1 MGHHLDIF
9 KGQSTH
15 SPSWP
20 QALAIEASCLTPCQE
35 LLSTKDRPLS
45 RSHFLLWAACIQWL
59 IDMDYQDPIPSLNI
73 TERASQLQGIN
84 WLSWGLCCSIT
95 VHLLCPVLFLHPLLC
110 DVLKS
115 IGPQISCTQII
126 KTQNLLEIIP
136 LWVCLI
142 KGPYSQSYGFSSSH
156 VWMWE
161 LDHKESWVPKNWY
174 FWTVVLEKTLEK
186 PLSYKEID

>member
-1 MGHHLDIF
+1 MGHHPDIF

-20 QALAIEASCLTPCQE
+20 QALAVEASCLTLCQE

-45 RSHFLLWAACIQWL
+45 RLHFLLWAACIQWL
-59 IDMDYQDPIPSLNI
+59 IRIIKIQYLVSTSLKGHLSSK
-73 TERASQLQGIN
+73 ASIG
-84 WLSWGLCCSIT
+84 SAEASVCSIT

-115 IGPQISCTQII
+115 IGPQILCIQII

-136 LWVCLI
+136 FWVYLV

-156 VWMWE
+156 VWIWE
-161 LDHKESWVPKNWY
+161 LDHKESWVLKNWY
-174 FWTVVLEKTLEK
+174 FWTVVLEKTLEN
-186 PLSYKEID
+186 PLNYKEID